1 MINYYYELIREN
13 NFFKQ
18 KSVRILRS
26 VAGGNIYTI
35 ILLKLH
41 LLASKN
47 NMKLFYNGNENDFI
61 NEISIH
67 INENPEDIRIALIC
81 MENFGLIK
89 RIEEEIPSSE
99 TISC

>member
-1 MINYYYELIREN
+1 MVKYYYELIREN

-26 VAGGNIYTI
+26 IAGGNIYTI

-47 NMKLFYNGNENDFI
+47 NMKLYIDSNENDFI
-61 NEISIH
+61 DELSIH
-67 INENPEDIRIALIC
+67 LNENQEDIRIALMC

-89 RIEEEIPSSE
+89 KIEEEIPRSE